1 MVKNEPV
8 KTVQRHEKR
17 EYHRG
22 AAVAPD
28 SSHKPLDQQQQDQH
42 RQGGERFHQL
52 RGIPVKARRIKMQMH
67 GPPWRRG
74 VMLSNAG
81 AAAFHKTAD
90 TADAEHRG
98 GGNGGG
104 LREIFDAD
112 PAFFQPPDPNKSSG
126 EPPPEESPRSVIL
139 RERPPLR

>member
-1 MVKNEPV
+1 
-8 KTVQRHEKR
+8 
-17 EYHRG
+17 
-22 AAVAPD
+22 
-28 SSHKPLDQQQQDQH
+28 
-42 RQGGERFHQL
+42 
-52 RGIPVKARRIKMQMH
+52 MQMH

-126 EPPPEESPRSVIL
+126 EHTSPRGESAQRHFK
-139 RERPPLR
+139 REAAAEVERQPLSDAGRV